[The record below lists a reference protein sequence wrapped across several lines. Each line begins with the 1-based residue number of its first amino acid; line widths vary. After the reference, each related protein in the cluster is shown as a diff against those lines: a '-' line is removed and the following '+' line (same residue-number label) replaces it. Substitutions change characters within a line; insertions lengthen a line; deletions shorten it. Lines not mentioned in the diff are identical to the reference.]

1 MKQIKTIRGE
11 MYISEDFDRRVNEAI
26 AEGWTLSKRDV
37 VQAIPP
43 SHINGEFAHLRVWL
57 YAELEKEIIT
67 DAERCC
73 ENCKHG
79 DLSADM
85 EPCINCSD
93 NANLWEPCEP

>member
-1 MKQIKTIRGE
+1 MKQIKTIKGE

-26 AEGWTLSKRDV
+26 AEGWTLSKRSV
-37 VQAIPP
+37 VQEISPTRM
-43 SHINGEFAHLRVWL
+43 GGGFTHLHVWL
-57 YAELEKEIIT
+57 YAEMEKETIT

-93 NANLWEPCEP
+93 NCSHWDACEP

>member
-1 MKQIKTIRGE
+1 MKQIKTIKYRLDNAEG
-11 MYISEDFDRRVNEAI
+11 FDKEVNEAL
-26 AEGWTLSKRDV
+26 AEGWTLTARKV
-37 VQAIPP
+37 LLPP
-43 SHINGEFAHLRVWL
+43 SQPNTSTYLNFML

-79 DLSADM
+79 DLSADI

>member
-1 MKQIKTIRGE
+1 MKQIKTIMVTLEGPKD
-11 MYISEDFDRRVNEAI
+11 IKDFDNKANELL
-26 AEGWTLSKRDV
+26 AEGWTLIKRELVPAVDLGSAY
-37 VQAIPP
+37 QPH
-43 SHINGEFAHLRVWL
+43 SL

-79 DLSADM
+79 DLSADA
-85 EPCINCSD
+85 EPCINCND